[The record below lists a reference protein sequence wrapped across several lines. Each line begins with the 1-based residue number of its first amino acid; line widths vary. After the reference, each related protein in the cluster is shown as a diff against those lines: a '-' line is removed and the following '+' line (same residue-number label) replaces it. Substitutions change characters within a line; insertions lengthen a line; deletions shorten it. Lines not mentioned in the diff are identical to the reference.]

1 MKAIIPLSRAY
12 QKSQSLN
19 PFIFDVGKDGKRFAI
34 VPISMHIQMVF
45 ANWKMP
51 IFHNRQY
58 ILLIYTMQMSLIEI
72 THSVLGAY
80 QRARHLFG
88 SNAHICLGRITLQH
102 MHSTRG
108 ENACDYRRTI
118 DDTWKVFVHIQFP
131 YTRSTHTL
139 KTHRG
144 THTHYTSCRYV
155 FFRVCINS
163 ESEKSVQKEGKKLIS
178 ALLAIKFSKFNLC
191 VHSLSIPKSVC

>member
-34 VPISMHIQMVF
+34 VPNSMHIQMVF

-131 YTRSTHTL
+131 YTRSTHTHW
-139 KTHRG
+139 K
-144 THTHYTSCRYV
+144 HTEARTLTTPVVGMFFSCVY
-155 FFRVCINS
+155 
-163 ESEKSVQKEGKKLIS
+163 
-178 ALLAIKFSKFNLC
+178 
-191 VHSLSIPKSVC
+191 